1 MSPVLLN
8 SRLTRRS
15 LAVIV
20 SLLFVLSLTVAV
32 QAGEVKG
39 VGIFTSRST
48 DGGATRSVAATNS
61 AGLLLRFQSPT
72 AQARTLDLPH
82 AGSARVLNPQT
93 TYVVTNTDDSGV
105 GSLRAAIDS
114 ANGQAGAD
122 TITFNVSGT
131 INLTSTLPYIS
142 DDVTI
147 DGSGQSITLDG
158 SSSNGAL
165 VVLSVAKVTV
175 NALTIVNSIGSGIL
189 SQGGLTVTNSTFNGN
204 SGWSYNGGGIN
215 NNLGGTLIVMNST
228 FSNNSADGAGGGIY
242 NKDGTL
248 IVINSTFSN
257 NSAYWGGG
265 IDNGGTLIVTN
276 STFSGN
282 SAGNSG
288 GGIFDNTFTP
298 TTLHNTILLKG
309 TSGDNCYSNTSD
321 PFIAD
326 AHNLADDNTCGSA
339 RQRTSAQIH
348 LGALA
353 LNGSSNGTKT
363 SALLF
368 YSAAINT
375 GDDAVCPAT
384 DQRGFSRPAGTHC
397 DVGAYEYQDSVYY
410 INLPLVLK
418 NF

>member
-1 MSPVLLN
+1 MSHVLLN
-8 SRLTRRS
+8 NRLTRRS

-20 SLLFVLSLTVAV
+20 SLLFVLSVTVAAE
-32 QAGEVKG
+32 AGGVKG

-48 DGGATRSVAATNS
+48 YGGATGSVAATNS
-61 AGLLLRFQSPT
+61 AGWFLRFQSPP
-72 AQARTLDLPH
+72 AQARTIDLPH
-82 AGSARVLNPQT
+82 AGLARVLNPQA
-93 TYVVTNTDDSGV
+93 TYVVTNTDDNGV

-122 TITFNVSGT
+122 TITFNVSGA

-228 FSNNSADGAGGGIY
+228 FSNNSA
-242 NKDGTL
+242 
-248 IVINSTFSN
+248 
-257 NSAYWGGG
+257 YWGGG

-326 AHNLADDNTCGSA
+326 AHNLADDNTCCSA

>member
-1 MSPVLLN
+1 M
-8 SRLTRRS
+8 
-15 LAVIV
+15 IV

-61 AGLLLRFQSPT
+61 AGLLLWVQSPT
-72 AQARTLDLPH
+72 AQARTIDLPH
-82 AGSARVLNPQT
+82 AGSARVLNPQA
-93 TYVVTNTDDSGV
+93 TYVVTNTDDNGV

-147 DGSGQSITLDG
+147 DGGGQSITLDAN
-158 SSSNGAL
+158 SSNG
-165 VVLSVAKVTV
+165 VMVILSVAKVTV
-175 NALTIVNSIGSGIL
+175 NALTIANSIDSGIF
-189 SQGGLTVTNSTFNGN
+189 SQGTLTVTNSTFNGN
-204 SGWSYNGGGIN
+204 SGSDGGGIDS
-215 NNLGGTLIVMNST
+215 NLGGPLIVMNST
-228 FSNNSADGAGGGIY
+228 FSDNSAVGAGGGIH

-248 IVINSTFSN
+248 TVINSTFSN

-265 IDNGGTLIVTN
+265 IETDGGALIVTN

-298 TTLHNTILLKG
+298 TTLRNTIIVG
-309 TSGDNCYSNTSD
+309 SGGANCFSNTGD

-326 AHNLADDNTCGSA
+326 AHNLADDNTCGNA

-353 LNGSSNGTKT
+353 LNGSSGDTKT
-363 SALLF
+363 FALLF

>member
-1 MSPVLLN
+1 MSSVLLN

-20 SLLFVLSLTVAV
+20 SLLLVLSVTVTAE
-32 QAGEVKG
+32 AGGVKG

-48 DGGATRSVAATNS
+48 DGGATWSIAATNS

-72 AQARTLDLPH
+72 AQARTIDLPH
-82 AGSARVLNPQT
+82 AGSARVLNPQA

-147 DGSGQSITLDG
+147 DGSGQSITIDA
-158 SSSNGAL
+158 SSSNG
-165 VVLSVAKVTV
+165 VMVILSVAKVTV

-189 SQGGLTVTNSTFNGN
+189 SQGALTVTNSTFNGN

-248 IVINSTFSN
+248 TVINSTFSN

-265 IDNGGTLIVTN
+265 IETDGGAQTIIN

-282 SAGNSG
+282 SATFG
-288 GGIFDNTFTP
+288 GSLYDNTYTP
-298 TTLHNTILLKG
+298 TTLRNTIIVKG
-309 TSGDNCYSNTSD
+309 SSGVNCQSGID

-326 AHNLADDNTCGSA
+326 AHNLTDDNTCGGA
-339 RQRTSAQIH
+339 TQRTSAQIH
-348 LGALA
+348 LDALA
-353 LNGSSNGTKT
+353 LNGNSGGTKT
-363 SALLF
+363 FALLF
-368 YSAAINT
+368 YSAAMNT

-384 DQRGFSRPAGTHC
+384 DQRGFSRSVGMHC
-397 DVGAYEYQDSVYY
+397 DVGAYEYQSSVYY

-418 NF
+418 KF